1 MEEKAKKVT
10 CIYGNKNTV
19 RMLRTENKKEEN
31 IDSYN
36 RRMNNRNIR
45 SQE

>member
-1 MEEKAKKVT
+1 MVRKVT
-10 CIYGNKNTV
+10 CIYMVIKILSE
-19 RMLRTENKKEEN
+19 RMFRTENKKEEN